1 VDPVGDF
8 LSHLAL
14 ERQASAH
21 TVAAYRSD
29 LAELARLLHERGRT
43 VDDASLDDLVAF
55 GEALAARGLAP
66 ASRRRKLAAARSLL
80 HHRARIGARPADAR
94 RVVPLPA
101 PRRRLPH
108 TLSQDE
114 CERLVTRPDTT
125 PAGLRDRTAL
135 ELMYGGGLRVSELC
149 ALRPGDLDLDR
160 GLVRVDGKGGK
171 QRVVPTGRE
180 ACEAARRY
188 LGRGRPL
195 LGRSQ
200 QRDAFLL
207 NARGRRISRQGVFNL
222 VRRHAAAAG
231 IATAVSP
238 HALRHSFAT
247 HLIEN
252 GCDLRVVQ
260 ELLGHASI
268 STTEIYTHVSDG
280 ALERAFRR
288 AHPRA
293 RTV

>member
-1 VDPVGDF
+1 
-8 LSHLAL
+8 
-14 ERQASAH
+14 
-21 TVAAYRSD
+21 
-29 LAELARLLHERGRT
+29 
-43 VDDASLDDLVAF
+43 
-55 GEALAARGLAP
+55 
-66 ASRRRKLAAARSLL
+66 
-80 HHRARIGARPADAR
+80 
-94 RVVPLPA
+94 
-101 PRRRLPH
+101 
-108 TLSQDE
+108 
-114 CERLVTRPDTT
+114 
-125 PAGLRDRTAL
+125 
-135 ELMYGGGLRVSELC
+135 LRVSELC
-149 ALRPGDLDLDR
+149 ALRPGDLDLER

-188 LGRGRPL
+188 LARGRPL
-195 LGRSQ
+195 LGRAQ

-231 IATAVSP
+231 IATTVSP

-268 STTEIYTHVSDG
+268 STTEVYTHVSDG
-280 ALERAFRR
+280 ALEASFRN

-293 RTV
+293 RAV

>member
-1 VDPVGDF
+1 MDPIGDF

-14 ERQASAH
+14 ERQASPH
-21 TVAAYRSD
+21 TVSAYRGD
-29 LAELARLLHERGRT
+29 LAELAGFLKERERT
-43 VDDASLDDLVAF
+43 VDDACLDDLVAF
-55 GEALAARGLAP
+55 AETLAARGLAP

-80 HHRARIGARPADAR
+80 RHRARVGARPADAR

-108 TLSQDE
+108 MLSQAD

-125 PAGLRDRTAL
+125 PIGLRDRAAL

-180 ACEAARRY
+180 ACEASRRY

-195 LGRSQ
+195 LGRAQ

-231 IATAVSP
+231 IAASVSP

-252 GCDLRVVQ
+252 GCDLRIVQ

-268 STTEIYTHVSDG
+268 STTEVYTHVSDG
-280 ALERAFRR
+280 ALEAAFRD

-293 RTV
+293 RAV